1 MPLIQDVKFFLQDK
15 PDPCNSP
22 DSRVPFIPCLPAFGA
37 LLAPLYPEG
46 SSLCHSGRSG
56 AGASVSPSVCQRG
69 TSLAGAGEG
78 PTGQMR
84 EGGINV
90 PKSLSPPPVLPTVSL
105 SLFFS
110 VFSPLSLHH
119 LSLTVCFSISISLS
133 LLISLFP
140 CLSSISLF
148 LSLSPS
154 HSLSMC
160 VCVSVSHDLCLT
172 LCVCLSPYL
181 SFF

>member
-69 TSLAGAGEG
+69 TSLAGGGEG
-78 PTGQMR
+78 PQARCGRMGLT
-84 EGGINV
+84 
-90 PKSLSPPPVLPTVSL
+90 PPDLSPHPLSFLL
-105 SLFFS
+105 SLHLS
-110 VFSPLSLHH
+110 LSLHH
-119 LSLTVCFSISISLS
+119 LFLLYHICTLGKHTFHPSEVLHNMDNSSSI
-133 LLISLFP
+133 LLIIIKYAFY
-140 CLSSISLF
+140 F
-148 LSLSPS
+148 R
-154 HSLSMC
+154 
-160 VCVSVSHDLCLT
+160 
-172 LCVCLSPYL
+172 
-181 SFF
+181 

>member
-1 MPLIQDVKFFLQDK
+1 MRQPMCGKLQIHRYTR
-15 PDPCNSP
+15 PRGPTPTHSNLVCRSG
-22 DSRVPFIPCLPAFGA
+22 LPAMRCND
-37 LLAPLYPEG
+37 
-46 SSLCHSGRSG
+46 SL
-56 AGASVSPSVCQRG
+56 RG
-69 TSLAGAGEG
+69 DLPPAT
-78 PTGQMR
+78 
-84 EGGINV
+84 

-148 LSLSPS
+148 LSLAHFHIHIQTVMGSRHFLAIPFQ
-154 HSLSMC
+154 
-160 VCVSVSHDLCLT
+160 
-172 LCVCLSPYL
+172 P
-181 SFF
+181 